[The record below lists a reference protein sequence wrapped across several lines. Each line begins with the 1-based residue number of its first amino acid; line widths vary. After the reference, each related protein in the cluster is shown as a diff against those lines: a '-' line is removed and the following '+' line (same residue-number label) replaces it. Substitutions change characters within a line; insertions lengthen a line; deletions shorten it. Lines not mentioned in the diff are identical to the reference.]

1 MMTEHDEEPIPGL
14 PEPLPSGETILWQGA
29 PDWQVLA
36 RDAFHWRKVA
46 VYFGILML
54 WRVAEGVSAGAG
66 ALDIAADAGGLLPF
80 AVASIALLLGL
91 ARVSAN
97 TSLYTVT
104 NRRVVM
110 RIGVA
115 ISMSI
120 NIPFTRIETVAVQPL
135 RDGRGN
141 VALALTGQGERIAY
155 LHLWPHARP
164 WRVGR
169 PQPLLRGI
177 ADAVAVAETLSR
189 AISASAPALASQAVA
204 GRAPVPDSRESGPL
218 ASAA

>member
-1 MMTEHDEEPIPGL
+1 MTEYDEEPVPGL
-14 PEPLPSGETILWQGA
+14 PEALPPGETILWQGA
-29 PDWQVLA
+29 PDWRVLA

-46 VYFGILML
+46 VYFGVLML
-54 WRVAEGVSAGAG
+54 WRVAEGLSAHSA
-66 ALDIAADAGGLLPF
+66 AVDIAVDAAGLLPF
-80 AVASIALLLGL
+80 ALAAIGLLLGL

-97 TSLYTVT
+97 ATLYTVT

-135 RDGRGN
+135 RDGQGN

-204 GRAPVPDSRESGPL
+204 GRSPAVDSRESAPL

>member
-1 MMTEHDEEPIPGL
+1 MTEYDEEPVPGL
-14 PEPLPSGETILWQGA
+14 PEALPPGETILWQGA
-29 PDWQVLA
+29 PDWRVLA

-46 VYFGILML
+46 VYFGALML
-54 WRVAEGVSAGAG
+54 WRVAEGLSAGSAAVDI
-66 ALDIAADAGGLLPF
+66 ALDAAGLLPF
-80 AVASIALLLGL
+80 ALAAIGLLLGL

-97 TSLYTVT
+97 STLYTVT

-135 RDGRGN
+135 RDGQGN

-189 AISASAPALASQAVA
+189 AISASAPALASQAAA
-204 GRAPVPDSRESGPL
+204 GRSPAVDSRESAPL